1 MYGEP
6 KGVSGEQSAV
16 SNNLQNKQ
24 GNEIF
29 TPLNPQPSPFTSHHS
44 PLTQLHNTFIIL
56 PTQNGYYL
64 VNQQNAHERVL
75 YERFLLAV
83 DGKPMA
89 TQQSLFPITIDLA
102 MADAVLLNELLPDL
116 QHLGYTI
123 EPFGNNTFV
132 LQGTPADIAEGN
144 EKAAIEKMLEQYKH
158 FSNDLKYSKREKL
171 IRSLALQQAIKP
183 GTHLTEKE
191 IKNLVEDLFNCTTPN
206 VTANGKPTY
215 LEFKK
220 DELNKMFGR

>member
-1 MYGEP
+1 
-6 KGVSGEQSAV
+6 
-16 SNNLQNKQ
+16 
-24 GNEIF
+24 
-29 TPLNPQPSPFTSHHS
+29 
-44 PLTQLHNTFIIL
+44 
-56 PTQNGYYL
+56 
-64 VNQQNAHERVL
+64 
-75 YERFLLAV
+75 
-83 DGKPMA
+83 MA